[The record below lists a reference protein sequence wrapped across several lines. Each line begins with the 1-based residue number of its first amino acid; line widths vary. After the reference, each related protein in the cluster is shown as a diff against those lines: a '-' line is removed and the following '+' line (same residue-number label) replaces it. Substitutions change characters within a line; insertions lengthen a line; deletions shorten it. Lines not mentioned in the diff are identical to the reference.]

1 MLKITA
7 QVMILKRA
15 SLSSI
20 FKEQCRIHWHENDKW
35 MTRRSPI
42 ILVGIPHPDP
52 GREKAEPLVKF
63 DLSMEKSN
71 RKTPFLIPLKVAVY
85 LPFQLTSCSALAPFN
100 PNNVVAS
107 L

>member
-20 FKEQCRIHWHENDKW
+20 FKD
-35 MTRRSPI
+35 S
-42 ILVGIPHPDP
+42 